1 MNREEILSHV
11 DHTLLKPEAT
21 WPQIQTLCDEAI
33 ANHTASVC
41 INTCYVKQ
49 AVEYMAGRIPV
60 CCVVGFPL
68 GAMDTASKAFEAKTA
83 IENGAAEV
91 DMVINIGRLKNGEY
105 DAVREDIRAVK
116 QAVGD
121 KVLKVIIETCLLTE
135 AEKIR
140 LCEIVSQSGADYIK
154 TSTGFAGGG
163 ATRADVALLVIAGE
177 PSQEDLQWAQQ
188 LKEQNTPFLVVQ
200 TKGDLAA
207 PAQLPADLA
216 ERAVAVSAATGD
228 GIEALRAALTALVPE
243 DFGRQD
249 LTRGLCSAG
258 DVVLL
263 VMPQDIQAP
272 KGRLILPQV
281 RTIRHLLDLKCT
293 VVSTTADG
301 LDGALAALSAPPKL
315 IITDSQCFPL
325 VAAKKPEKSLL
336 TSFSILMAADKGD
349 IDAFAQGAKAI
360 GTLNQDSR
368 VLIAE
373 GCTHAPLEEDIG
385 RVKIP
390 NLLRKR
396 VGQGLQVDV
405 VAGNDFPHDLT
416 GYDLVI
422 HCGGCMFNRAYVLSR
437 LTQAQ
442 RQGVPMTNY
451 GVAIAYLTG
460 ILEQVSW

>member
-1 MNREEILSHV
+1 MSGLQETPAAQRLHIALYGRRNAGKSSLINALTGQQVALVSPVAGTTADPVKKAMELHPIGPVLFIDTAGYDDEGELGQLRV
-11 DHTLLKPEAT
+11 EAT
-21 WPQIQTLCDEAI
+21 RDTL
-33 ANHTASVC
+33 
-41 INTCYVKQ
+41 
-49 AVEYMAGRIPV
+49 
-60 CCVVGFPL
+60 
-68 GAMDTASKAFEAKTA
+68 
-83 IENGAAEV
+83 
-91 DMVINIGRLKNGEY
+91 
-105 DAVREDIRAVK
+105 
-116 QAVGD
+116 
-121 KVLKVIIETCLLTE
+121 
-135 AEKIR
+135 
-140 LCEIVSQSGADYIK
+140 
-154 TSTGFAGGG
+154 
-163 ATRADVALLVIAGE
+163 TRADVALLVIAGQ
-177 PSQEDLQWAQQ
+177 PSQEDLQWAQRLQ
-188 LKEQNTPFLVVQ
+188 DQNTPFLVVQ

-207 PAQLPADLA
+207 PDQLPKELS
-216 ERAVAVSAATGD
+216 ERAVAVSAATGE

-263 VMPQDIQAP
+263 AMPQDIQAP

-293 VVSTTADG
+293 VVSTIADG

-325 VAAKKPEKSLL
+325 VAAKKPEQSLL

-360 GTLNQDSR
+360 GTLTQHSR

-390 NLLRKR
+390 RLLRKR

-437 LTQAQ
+437 LAQAQ

>member
-1 MNREEILSHV
+1 MSGLQETPAAQRLHIALYGRRNAGKSSLINALTGQQVALVSPVAGTTADPVKKAMELHPIGPVLFIDTAGYDDEGELGQLRV
-11 DHTLLKPEAT
+11 EAT
-21 WPQIQTLCDEAI
+21 RDTL
-33 ANHTASVC
+33 
-41 INTCYVKQ
+41 
-49 AVEYMAGRIPV
+49 
-60 CCVVGFPL
+60 
-68 GAMDTASKAFEAKTA
+68 
-83 IENGAAEV
+83 
-91 DMVINIGRLKNGEY
+91 
-105 DAVREDIRAVK
+105 
-116 QAVGD
+116 
-121 KVLKVIIETCLLTE
+121 
-135 AEKIR
+135 
-140 LCEIVSQSGADYIK
+140 
-154 TSTGFAGGG
+154 
-163 ATRADVALLVIAGE
+163 TRADVALLVIAGE
-177 PSQEDLQWAQQ
+177 PSQEDFQWAQQ

-207 PAQLPADLA
+207 PAQLPPDLA

-325 VAAKKPEKSLL
+325 VAAKKPGESLL

-360 GTLNQDSR
+360 GALHEHSR

-390 NLLRKR
+390 RLLRKR

-437 LTQAQ
+437 LAQAQ

-460 ILEQVSW
+460 ILNQVSW

>member
-1 MNREEILSHV
+1 MSGLQETPAAQRLHIALYGRRNAGKSSLINALTGQQVALVSPVAGTTADPVKKAMELHPIGPVLFIDTAGYDDEGELGQLRV
-11 DHTLLKPEAT
+11 EAT
-21 WPQIQTLCDEAI
+21 RDTL
-33 ANHTASVC
+33 
-41 INTCYVKQ
+41 
-49 AVEYMAGRIPV
+49 
-60 CCVVGFPL
+60 
-68 GAMDTASKAFEAKTA
+68 
-83 IENGAAEV
+83 
-91 DMVINIGRLKNGEY
+91 
-105 DAVREDIRAVK
+105 
-116 QAVGD
+116 
-121 KVLKVIIETCLLTE
+121 
-135 AEKIR
+135 
-140 LCEIVSQSGADYIK
+140 
-154 TSTGFAGGG
+154 
-163 ATRADVALLVIAGE
+163 TRADVALLVIAGE
-177 PSQEDLQWAQQ
+177 PTQEDLGWAQQ
-188 LKEQNTPFLVVQ
+188 LQDQNTPFLVVQ

-207 PAQLPADLA
+207 PAQLPKELA
-216 ERAVAVSAATGD
+216 QRAVAVSAATGE

-293 VVSTTADG
+293 VVSTTNHG

-325 VAAKKPEKSLL
+325 VAAKKPEQSLL

-360 GTLNQDSR
+360 GTLTENSR

-390 NLLRKR
+390 NLLRRR

-405 VAGNDFPHDLT
+405 VAGSDFPHDLT

-437 LTQAQ
+437 LAQAQ

>member
-1 MNREEILSHV
+1 MSGLQETPAAQRLHIALYGRRNAGKSSLINALTGQQVALVSPVAGTTADPVKKAMELHPIGPVLFIDTAGYDDEGELGQLRV
-11 DHTLLKPEAT
+11 EAT
-21 WPQIQTLCDEAI
+21 RDTLA
-33 ANHTASVC
+33 
-41 INTCYVKQ
+41 
-49 AVEYMAGRIPV
+49 
-60 CCVVGFPL
+60 
-68 GAMDTASKAFEAKTA
+68 
-83 IENGAAEV
+83 
-91 DMVINIGRLKNGEY
+91 
-105 DAVREDIRAVK
+105 
-116 QAVGD
+116 
-121 KVLKVIIETCLLTE
+121 
-135 AEKIR
+135 
-140 LCEIVSQSGADYIK
+140 
-154 TSTGFAGGG
+154 
-163 ATRADVALLVIAGE
+163 RADVALLVIAGE

-188 LKEQNTPFLVVQ
+188 LQDQNTPFLVVQ

-207 PAQLPADLA
+207 PAQLPPDLA
-216 ERAVAVSAATGD
+216 ERAVAVSSATGE

-325 VAAKKPEKSLL
+325 VAAKKPGESLL

-360 GTLNQDSR
+360 GTLTQHSR

-390 NLLRKR
+390 RLLRRR

-437 LTQAQ
+437 LAQAQ
-442 RQGVPMTNY
+442 GQGVPMTNY

-460 ILEQVSW
+460 ILNQVSW

>member
-1 MNREEILSHV
+1 MSGLQETPAAQRLHIALYGRRNAGKSSLINALTGQQVALVSPVAGTTADPVKKAMELHPIGPVLFIDTAGYDDEGELGQLRV
-11 DHTLLKPEAT
+11 EAT
-21 WPQIQTLCDEAI
+21 RDTL
-33 ANHTASVC
+33 
-41 INTCYVKQ
+41 
-49 AVEYMAGRIPV
+49 
-60 CCVVGFPL
+60 
-68 GAMDTASKAFEAKTA
+68 
-83 IENGAAEV
+83 
-91 DMVINIGRLKNGEY
+91 
-105 DAVREDIRAVK
+105 
-116 QAVGD
+116 
-121 KVLKVIIETCLLTE
+121 
-135 AEKIR
+135 
-140 LCEIVSQSGADYIK
+140 
-154 TSTGFAGGG
+154 
-163 ATRADVALLVIAGE
+163 TRADVALLVIAGE

-390 NLLRKR
+390 SLLRKR
-396 VGQGLQVDV
+396 VGQVLQVDV